1 MKLKNYEMAIKVD
14 ESVNL
19 DETTQHLKENL

>member
-19 DETTQHLKENL
+19 DEKTQHLIDNL